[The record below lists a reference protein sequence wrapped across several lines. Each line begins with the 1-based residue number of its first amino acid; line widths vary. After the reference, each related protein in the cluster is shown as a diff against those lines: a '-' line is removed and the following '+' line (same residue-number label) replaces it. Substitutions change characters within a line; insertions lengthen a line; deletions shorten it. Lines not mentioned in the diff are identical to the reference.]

1 MIKIFKKVIDQ
12 NEYWTLIEEL
22 SDDLAIAQR
31 MAELSQ
37 DGNEYRAEMSTIGGS
52 EVMEEV

>member
-1 MIKIFKKVIDQ
+1 MIKIFKKINDQ

-22 SDDLAIAQR
+22 SDDLALAQR

-37 DGNEYRAEMSTIGGS
+37 DGNEYRAEMSIIGGS
-52 EVMEEV
+52 EIMEEI